1 VTHPAPRQPYPWH
14 ANDLLRWFAMLG
26 VAAVALVVAWWGAS
40 GTARTSTL
48 ITWIN
53 VGGAAIV
60 VAGLANMRWL
70 LQGRRAVAVRR
81 RSLMP
86 AALSMAP
93 RSTVMRTAN
102 APADDVRVAVAG
114 TTRHHRPDCVAVTG
128 KTVRRASVAAHERAG
143 RRPCG
148 LCDG

>member
-14 ANDLLRWFAMLG
+14 ANDLLRWFTMLG
-26 VAAVALVVAWWGAS
+26 VASVALVIAWWGAS

-81 RSLMP
+81 KGLLPVAQSVVVPP
-86 AALSMAP
+86 ASEP
-93 RSTVMRTAN
+93 
-102 APADDVRVAVAG
+102 PGDVRVAVVG
-114 TTRHHRPDCVAVTG
+114 TTRHHRPDCVAVAG

-148 LCDG
+148 LCER